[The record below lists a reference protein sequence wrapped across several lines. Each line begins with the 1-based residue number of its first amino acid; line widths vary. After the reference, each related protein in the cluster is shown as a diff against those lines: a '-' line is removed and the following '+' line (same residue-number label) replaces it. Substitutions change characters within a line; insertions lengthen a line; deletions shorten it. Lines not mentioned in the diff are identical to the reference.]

1 MLPPR
6 AVGYRAVVPP
16 KLHFL
21 ISDTIKLCLWP
32 ISELRKK
39 ECRVSLFS
47 LAPLFRK
54 CEFWISVL

>member
-6 AVGYRAVVPP
+6 AVGYRAVVLP

-21 ISDTIKLCLWP
+21 ISNTIELCLWP
-32 ISELRKK
+32 IRELRKK
-39 ECRVSLFS
+39 ECRVSVFS

-54 CEFWISVL
+54 REFWISAL